1 MFTKEFLFQEILEIW
16 DLILQN
22 TNNTGFYMMDLIA
35 LSMMIWIRDFGR

>member
-22 TNNTGFYMMDLIA
+22 INNTGFYMMDLIA